1 MWKTGIT
8 DMSGANWQLS
18 PLLNH
23 PNSASAPYGKL
34 ALDEMKPYLICGWF
48 EGRARCLQVTS
59 SGTRDIQLCRV
70 VTPAN
75 K

>member
-34 ALDEMKPYLICGWF
+34 ALDEMKPYLICLR
-48 EGRARCLQVTS
+48 EGARCLQVTS
-59 SGTRDIQLCRV
+59 SGTRDVRLCRA